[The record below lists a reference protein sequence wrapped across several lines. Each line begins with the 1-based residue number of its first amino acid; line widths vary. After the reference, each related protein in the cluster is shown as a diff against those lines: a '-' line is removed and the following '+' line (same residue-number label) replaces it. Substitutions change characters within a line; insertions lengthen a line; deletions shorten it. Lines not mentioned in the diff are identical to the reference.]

1 MTEGL
6 NLDRL
11 KHGPQPSKW
20 AATWEISAGLTSEP
34 IGAGQLLDP
43 QNWIVEY

>member
-11 KHGPQPSKW
+11 KNG
-20 AATWEISAGLTSEP
+20 AATWEISAGLTSEEM
-34 IGAGQLLDP
+34 GAGQLLDP
-43 QNWIVEY
+43 QNWMVEY